1 MRRILSY
8 IIFILVQLS
17 IHAQSKVAE
26 DYYVSAFNEMSDM
39 LLGRVSN
46 NNKEYI
52 SYEFGFSKINSVY
65 IVKNDT
71 YFDVYISD
79 GDKLN
84 ISTKCES
91 SPILN
96 WAFEKAPNES
106 SPVRFVMN
114 KEYEPLYYKLTIMA
128 NGTPI
133 IIDSSSMRI
142 IGNEAVVEKIDELKR
157 FILSLW
163 IDSLESQNSD

>member
-1 MRRILSY
+1 MKYLLFIILFSIY
-8 IIFILVQLS
+8 CAKSSCSNRFTSETERFIDFC
-17 IHAQSKVAE
+17 E
-26 DYYVSAFNEMSDM
+26 
-39 LLGRVSN
+39 VSN
-46 NNKEYI
+46 NNKGYI

-71 YFDVYISD
+71 HLDVYISD
-79 GDKLN
+79 GNKLN
-84 ISTKCES
+84 FSTTCEI

-106 SPVRFVMN
+106 SSVQFIMN
-114 KEYEPLYYKLTIMA
+114 KEYEPLYYKLTIMV

-142 IGNEAVVEKIDELKR
+142 IGNEVVVEKIDELKR